1 MKGTIILNGKNILLC
16 VTGGIAVYKAAAL
29 TSKLTQA
36 GAFVRVILSE
46 AAAEFVQP
54 LTFQALSRHEVYVD
68 TFDEKNPQKIAHID
82 LADWADLIIVAPATA
97 NTIGKL
103 ANGIA
108 DNMVTTTLLAATC
121 PIWIAP
127 SMNVHMYEHP
137 AVQKNMKTLRDYGYR
152 FIEPGEGY
160 LACGYVGKGRLEEP
174 EKIVALV
181 EQYFRSQ
188 TGILKGKKV
197 VVTAGPTREKI
208 DPVRFISN
216 YSTGK
221 MGYAIAEEAVLQ
233 GAEVTLISGPVSLAP
248 PQGVTLISVESA
260 EEMYEAVM
268 KVFLQ
273 SDLVVK
279 TAAVADYRPKQVS
292 EHKVKK
298 QPGEQVIEL
307 ERTKDI
313 LYELGRKKG
322 HQVLVGFAAETINV
336 EEYAKKKL
344 VEKNA
349 DMIVANNVKVEGAG
363 FGTDTNIV
371 TIYKKDGTVIEL
383 PLMTKR
389 ETAKKILEEAAAILK
404 GEEKQ

>member
-1 MKGTIILNGKNILLC
+1 
-16 VTGGIAVYKAAAL
+16 
-29 TSKLTQA
+29 
-36 GAFVRVILSE
+36 
-46 AAAEFVQP
+46 
-54 LTFQALSRHEVYVD
+54 
-68 TFDEKNPQKIAHID
+68 
-82 LADWADLIIVAPATA
+82 
-97 NTIGKL
+97 
-103 ANGIA
+103 
-108 DNMVTTTLLAATC
+108 
-121 PIWIAP
+121 
-127 SMNVHMYEHP
+127 MNVHMYEHP
-137 AVQKNMKTLRDYGYR
+137 AVQKYETLRDYGYR
-152 FIEPGEGY
+152 FIERGRIFG
-160 LACGYVGKGRLEEP
+160 LRLRGKGRLEEP
-174 EKIVALV
+174 ENRCSL

-188 TGILKGKKV
+188 TGILKGKSRCHGR
-197 VVTAGPTREKI
+197 AHQEKI

>member
-1 MKGTIILNGKNILLC
+1 
-16 VTGGIAVYKAAAL
+16 
-29 TSKLTQA
+29 
-36 GAFVRVILSE
+36 
-46 AAAEFVQP
+46 
-54 LTFQALSRHEVYVD
+54 
-68 TFDEKNPQKIAHID
+68 
-82 LADWADLIIVAPATA
+82 
-97 NTIGKL
+97 
-103 ANGIA
+103 
-108 DNMVTTTLLAATC
+108 
-121 PIWIAP
+121 
-127 SMNVHMYEHP
+127 
-137 AVQKNMKTLRDYGYR
+137 
-152 FIEPGEGY
+152 
-160 LACGYVGKGRLEEP
+160 
-174 EKIVALV
+174 
-181 EQYFRSQ
+181 
-188 TGILKGKKV
+188 
-197 VVTAGPTREKI
+197 
-208 DPVRFISN
+208 
-216 YSTGK
+216 